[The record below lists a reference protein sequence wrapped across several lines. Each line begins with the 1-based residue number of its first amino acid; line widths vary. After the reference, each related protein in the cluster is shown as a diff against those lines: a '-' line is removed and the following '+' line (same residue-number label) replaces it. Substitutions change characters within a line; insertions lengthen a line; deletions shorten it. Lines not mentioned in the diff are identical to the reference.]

1 MFVIHIARS
10 IIQYINNNTMYT
22 KTRNYLVISGDCMS
36 YHIVHVS
43 IYRTELMHCILYETI
58 VQHEHV
64 TDELLTK

>member
-1 MFVIHIARS
+1 MQEALSNI
-10 IIQYINNNTMYT
+10 YNNTMYT
-22 KTRNYLVISGDCMS
+22 INSYLVISGDCMS

-64 TDELLTK
+64 TDELLTSENRNSI

>member
-22 KTRNYLVISGDCMS
+22 KTRIWLYLVTMS

-58 VQHEHV
+58 VQHVHV
-64 TDELLTK
+64 TSELLTK